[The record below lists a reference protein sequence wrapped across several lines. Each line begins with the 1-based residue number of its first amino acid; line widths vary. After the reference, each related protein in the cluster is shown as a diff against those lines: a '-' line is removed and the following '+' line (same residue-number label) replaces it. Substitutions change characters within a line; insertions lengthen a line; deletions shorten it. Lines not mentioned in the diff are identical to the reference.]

1 MKEPTPGMDKRKS
14 KAESLYLKGEREWW
28 EGEDE
33 EENIQQTAVFFD
45 GVFYAQTPTPL
56 LKDPSTKPLPKVLFA
71 IYHSCCKE
79 KRLGLYPF
87 TFISQKRIG
96 REYLGC
102 SQQTVSRGTI
112 ELEDAGWCTIIRQGQ
127 GRSNIIVLHERKGK
141 RITAKEKRNFIKLV
155 RVQQARYQQRRN

>member
-1 MKEPTPGMDKRKS
+1 MKEPTPGMDKQKS
-14 KAESLYLKGEREWW
+14 KAESLYLKGEREWY
-28 EGEDE
+28 EGEPG
-33 EENIQQTAVFFD
+33 ENIQRQTALFYT
-45 GVFYAQTPTPL
+45 GVLYGQTPIDL
-56 LKDPSTKPLPKVLFA
+56 LYDPIIHSQAKTLFA
-71 IYHSCCKE
+71 IYHTHCKE
-79 KRLGLYPF
+79 KHLEANPC
-87 TFISQKRIG
+87 TFVSQKRIS